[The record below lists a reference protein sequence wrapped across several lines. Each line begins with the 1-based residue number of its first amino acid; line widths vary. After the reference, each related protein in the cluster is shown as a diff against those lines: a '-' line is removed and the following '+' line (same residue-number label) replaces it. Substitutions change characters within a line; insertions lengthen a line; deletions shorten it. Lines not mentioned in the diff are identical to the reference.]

1 MSKYAGSR
9 NLGLVKG
16 DSIYIVRTS
25 EVPVALVEGGYM
37 TNKEELEKL
46 ITKEYQK
53 KIAMGI
59 YQAINQ
65 AFEEGY

>member
-1 MSKYAGSR
+1 
-9 NLGLVKG
+9 
-16 DSIYIVRTS
+16 
-25 EVPVALVEGGYM
+25 M